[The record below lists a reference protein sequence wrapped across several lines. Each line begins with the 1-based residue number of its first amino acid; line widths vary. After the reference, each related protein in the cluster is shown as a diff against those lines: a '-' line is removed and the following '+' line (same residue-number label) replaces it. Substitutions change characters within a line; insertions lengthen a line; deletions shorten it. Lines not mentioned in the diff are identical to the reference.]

1 MENRIKVAV
10 DAMGGDYAPLEAVKG
25 AVAAVQEK
33 ENVEVLLV
41 GQQDILEKELA
52 TCTYPKE
59 RIQIIPAS
67 EVIETGEPPVAAIRG
82 KKDSSI
88 VVGMKLVRK
97 EEADAFVSAGS
108 SGAIL
113 VGGTTIVGRIKGVE
127 RAPLAPLIPTK
138 DGVSLLI
145 DCGANVDARA
155 SHLVQFARMGSIYME
170 HVMGVKNPRVG
181 IVNIGVEEEKGNAL
195 VKETYPLLKECQDIN
210 FIGSIEAR
218 EIPAGAAD
226 VIVTEAF
233 VGNVVLKLY
242 EGLGATLI
250 SKIKGSMMSNLRSK
264 LGALLVKP
272 AMKQTLKTF
281 DASQYGGAPL
291 LGLKGLVVKCHGNS
305 KETEFKNAII
315 QCISFKEQRIS
326 ERIKENLTVAQEKK
340 RKFRRANHGIGKIT
354 EDNSRG
360 FKCGYGRSNHGYHI
374 CRRFGCRLSGCFPN
388 CDGN

>member
-10 DAMGGDYAPLEAVKG
+10 DAMGGDYAPFEAVKG

-41 GQQDILEKELA
+41 GQQEVLEKELA
-52 TCTYPKE
+52 ACTYPKD
-59 RIQIIPAS
+59 RIQIVPAS

-88 VVGMKLVRK
+88 VVGMKLVRR

-181 IVNIGVEEEKGNAL
+181 IVK
-195 VKETYPLLKECQDIN
+195 
-210 FIGSIEAR
+210 
-218 EIPAGAAD
+218 IPAGAAD

-272 AMKQTLKTF
+272 AMKKTLKTF

-305 KETEFKNAII
+305 RETEFKNAII

-326 ERIKENLTVAQEKK
+326 ERIKENLTVTQEKK
-340 RKFRRANHGIGKIT
+340 EEI
-354 EDNSRG
+354 
-360 FKCGYGRSNHGYHI
+360 
-374 CRRFGCRLSGCFPN
+374 
-388 CDGN
+388 